1 MLDWTGRV
9 ESPGGRYVLPV
20 VTLGVAVVVAPLVLV
35 PSPGSGP
42 IGFAVRSMQ
51 AIVAAV
57 GLGVAATGV
66 YSYRTGDPRPAVAAG
81 TSIIALTVVGTIG
94 GAVEMAG
101 GPLVPTW
108 VWVVAA
114 SVAVLVSVAA
124 TNRVAGER
132 TAD

>member
-1 MLDWTGRV
+1 MHDRTERFQLAET
-9 ESPGGRYVLPV
+9 RYALLV
-20 VTLGVAVVVAPLVLV
+20 VALGVAVVVAPLVLR

-51 AIVAAV
+51 AIVAVV

-81 TSIIALTVVGTIG
+81 TSIVALTVVGTIR

-101 GPLVPTW
+101 GPLVPVW

-114 SVAVLVSVAA
+114 SAAVLASVAV